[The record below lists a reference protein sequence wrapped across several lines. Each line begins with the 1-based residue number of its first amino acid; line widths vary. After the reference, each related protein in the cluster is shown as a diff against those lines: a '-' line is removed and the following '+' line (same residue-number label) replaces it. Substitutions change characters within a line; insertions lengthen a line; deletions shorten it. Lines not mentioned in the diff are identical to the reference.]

1 MTEVIAGAG
10 IVLASNA
17 IMEGLAG
24 SAIPSQKK

>member
-17 IMEGLAG
+17 IMEGLRE
-24 SAIPSQKK
+24 SAIPSHKK